1 MNTYKRANTRAREVT
16 HVGGGGVVSATRQGG
31 VARKVGEPLIPRVM
45 GQVAGAAEA
54 FESRWTL
61 NALKRVDPDLHQIFN
76 EQQDLYHEA
85 LIRGSD
91 PEVEEQAAAM
101 CRGWAAVARA
111 MEAAKAEDDAY
122 LLGFHGGTGT
132 RVAIGGQKH
141 AIARVRELHGD
152 KVIWITP
159 DEVAALVGG
168 MELLKAAKGVFPD
181 AEVIN
186 LYPNEP
192 AMEDG

>member
-1 MNTYKRANTRAREVT
+1 MGALKR
-16 HVGGGGVVSATRQGG
+16 GGVTRL
-31 VARKVGEPLIPRVM
+31 VGEPLIPRVM
-45 GQVAGAAEA
+45 AQVSQAAEA

-61 NALKRVDPDLHQIFN
+61 AALKRIDADLHQLFN

-85 LIRGSD
+85 LITGGQR
-91 PEVEEQAAAM
+91 EAEEQAAAM
-101 CRGWAAVARA
+101 CRGWAAVTRA
-111 MEAAKAEDDAY
+111 MEAVGAEDDAY

-132 RVAIGGQKH
+132 RVAIGEQKH
-141 AIARVRELHGD
+141 ALARVRALHGD

-186 LYPNEP
+186 LHPNEP
-192 AMEDG
+192 AREDD

>member
-1 MNTYKRANTRAREVT
+1 M
-16 HVGGGGVVSATRQGG
+16 VSAAPRGAI
-31 VARKVGEPLIPRVM
+31 ARRVGEPSIPRVM
-45 GQVAGAAEA
+45 GQVGEAARS

-61 NALKRVDPDLHQIFN
+61 AALKRVDAGLHRRFT
-76 EQQDLYHEA
+76 EQQDLYHQA
-85 LIRGSD
+85 QITGSD
-91 PEVEEQAAAM
+91 HEVEEQAAAM
-101 CRGWAAVARA
+101 CRGWAAVTRA
-111 MEAAKAEDDAY
+111 MAAAGAEDDAY
-122 LLGFHGGTGT
+122 LLGFHGATGT
-132 RVAIGGQKH
+132 RIAIGEQKH

-181 AEVIN
+181 AEIIN

-192 AMEDG
+192 AQGDG

>member
-1 MNTYKRANTRAREVT
+1 MSVAAR
-16 HVGGGGVVSATRQGG
+16 GG
-31 VARKVGEPLIPRVM
+31 VARRVGEPLIPRVM
-45 GQVAGAAEA
+45 GQVAEAAEA

-61 NALKRVDPDLHQIFN
+61 AALKRVDADLHRLFN
-76 EQQDLYHEA
+76 EQQGLYHQA
-85 LIRGSD
+85 LITGSD
-91 PEVEEQAAAM
+91 HEVEEQAAAM

-111 MEAAKAEDDAY
+111 MEAAGTEDDAY
-122 LLGFHGGTGT
+122 LLGFHGATGT
-132 RVAIGGQKH
+132 KVAIGEQKH

-152 KVIWITP
+152 KVIWVTP

-192 AMEDG
+192 AQGDG

>member
-1 MNTYKRANTRAREVT
+1 
-16 HVGGGGVVSATRQGG
+16 
-31 VARKVGEPLIPRVM
+31 M
-45 GQVAGAAEA
+45 GQVAEAAKA

-61 NALKRVDPDLHQIFN
+61 TALKRVDADLHRLFN
-76 EQQDLYHEA
+76 EQQDLYHQA
-85 LIRGSD
+85 LITGSD
-91 PEVEEQAAAM
+91 HEVEEQAAAM
-101 CRGWAAVARA
+101 CRGWAAIARA
-111 MEAAKAEDDAY
+111 METAEAEDDAY
-122 LLGFHGGTGT
+122 LLGFHGATGT
-132 RVAIGGQKH
+132 RVAIGEQKH

-152 KVIWITP
+152 KVVWITP

-192 AMEDG
+192 AKEDA

>member
-1 MNTYKRANTRAREVT
+1 
-16 HVGGGGVVSATRQGG
+16 VVSAASPGRA
-31 VARKVGEPLIPRVM
+31 ARKVGEPLIPRVM
-45 GQVAGAAEA
+45 AQVAEAAQA

-61 NALKRVDPDLHQIFN
+61 AALKRVDADLHRLWG

-85 LIRGSD
+85 LITGGD

-101 CRGWAAVARA
+101 CRGWAAIAQA
-111 MEAAKAEDDAY
+111 MEAAGAEDDAC
-122 LLGFHGGTGT
+122 LLGFHATTGT
-132 RVAIGGQKH
+132 RVAIGEQKH

-159 DEVAALVGG
+159 DEVAALVDG

-192 AMEDG
+192 AQDDG

>member
-1 MNTYKRANTRAREVT
+1 
-16 HVGGGGVVSATRQGG
+16 VVSGVRHGG
-31 VARKVGEPLIPRVM
+31 AARKVGEPLIVRVM
-45 GQVAGAAEA
+45 GQIADAAEA

-61 NALKRVDPDLHQIFN
+61 NALNRIDPDLHRIFG

-91 PEVEEQAAAM
+91 HEVEEQAAAM
-101 CRGWAAVARA
+101 CRGWAEVARA
-111 MEAAKAEDDAY
+111 MEAAEAKDDAY
-122 LLGFHGGTGT
+122 LLGFHDGTGT
-132 RVAIGGQKH
+132 RVAIGEQKY
-141 AIARVRELHGD
+141 AIARVRELHGG

-192 AMEDG
+192 AQGDE

>member
-1 MNTYKRANTRAREVT
+1 MQHAP
-16 HVGGGGVVSATRQGG
+16 GGVVVTGAPRGS
-31 VARKVGEPLIPRVM
+31 VARRVGEPMIPQIM
-45 GQVAGAAEA
+45 AQVAGAAEA

-61 NALKRVDPDLHQIFN
+61 NALKRSDPDLHQIFG
-76 EQQDLYHEA
+76 EQQELYHEA

-91 PEVEEQAAAM
+91 HEVEEQAAAM

-111 MEAAKAEDDAY
+111 MDAAEAEDDAY
-122 LLGFHGGTGT
+122 LLGCHGGTGT
-132 RVAIGGQKH
+132 RVAIGEQKH

-152 KVIWITP
+152 KIIWITP

-192 AMEDG
+192 AIEDG

>member
-1 MNTYKRANTRAREVT
+1 M
-16 HVGGGGVVSATRQGG
+16 
-31 VARKVGEPLIPRVM
+31 IPQIM
-45 GQVAGAAEA
+45 AQVAGAAEA

-61 NALKRVDPDLHQIFN
+61 NALRRNDPDLHQIFG

-91 PEVEEQAAAM
+91 HEVEEQAAAM

-111 MEAAKAEDDAY
+111 MDAAEAEDDAY
-122 LLGFHGGTGT
+122 LLGCHGGTGT
-132 RVAIGGQKH
+132 RVAIGEQKH

-152 KVIWITP
+152 KIIWITP

-192 AMEDG
+192 AIEDG

>member
-1 MNTYKRANTRAREVT
+1 M
-16 HVGGGGVVSATRQGG
+16 VSAAPRGG
-31 VARKVGEPLIPRVM
+31 VARRVGEPLIPRVM
-45 GQVAGAAEA
+45 GQVAKAAEA

-61 NALKRVDPDLHQIFN
+61 AALKRVDADLHRIFN
-76 EQQDLYHEA
+76 EQQGLYHQA
-85 LIRGSD
+85 LITGSD
-91 PEVEEQAAAM
+91 QEVEEQAAAM

-111 MEAAKAEDDAY
+111 MEAAGTEDDAY
-122 LLGFHGGTGT
+122 LLGFHGATGT
-132 RVAIGGQKH
+132 RVAIGEQKH

-152 KVIWITP
+152 KVIWVTP

-192 AMEDG
+192 AQGDG

>member
-1 MNTYKRANTRAREVT
+1 MPHLRGEI
-16 HVGGGGVVSATRQGG
+16 VVSAAARGG
-31 VARKVGEPLIPRVM
+31 VTRGIGEPPIPRVM
-45 GQVAGAAEA
+45 GQVAEAAEA

-61 NALKRVDPDLHQIFN
+61 AALKRVDADLHRLFN

-85 LIRGSD
+85 QITGSD
-91 PEVEEQAAAM
+91 HEVEEQTGAM
-101 CRGWAAVARA
+101 CRGWAAIARA
-111 MEAAKAEDDAY
+111 MEAAEAEDDAY
-122 LLGFHGGTGT
+122 LLGFHGTTGT
-132 RVAIGGQKH
+132 RVAIGEQKH
-141 AIARVRELHGD
+141 ATARVRELHGD

-186 LYPNEP
+186 LYSNEP
-192 AMEDG
+192 AQGDG

>member
-1 MNTYKRANTRAREVT
+1 MSAVA
-16 HVGGGGVVSATRQGG
+16 HGGVVR
-31 VARKVGEPLIPRVM
+31 RVGEPLIPRVM
-45 GQVAGAAEA
+45 GQVAEAAKA

-61 NALKRVDPDLHQIFN
+61 TALKRVEADLHRLFN
-76 EQQDLYHEA
+76 EQQDLYHQA
-85 LIRGSD
+85 LITGSD
-91 PEVEEQAAAM
+91 REVEEQAAAM
-101 CRGWAAVARA
+101 CRGWAAIARA
-111 MEAAKAEDDAY
+111 METTGVEDDAY
-122 LLGFHGGTGT
+122 LLGFHGATGT
-132 RVAIGGQKH
+132 KVAIGEQKH

-152 KVIWITP
+152 KVVWITP

-192 AMEDG
+192 AKEDA

>member
-1 MNTYKRANTRAREVT
+1 M
-16 HVGGGGVVSATRQGG
+16 VSAAPRDGT
-31 VARKVGEPLIPRVM
+31 ARRVGEPLIPRVM
-45 GQVAGAAEA
+45 GQVGGAAEA

-61 NALKRVDPDLHQIFN
+61 AALKRIDADLHRLFT
-76 EQQDLYHEA
+76 EQQGLYHEA
-85 LIRGSD
+85 LITGSD
-91 PEVEEQAAAM
+91 HEVEEQAAAM
-101 CRGWAAVARA
+101 CRGWAAIARA
-111 MEAAKAEDDAY
+111 MEAAAVEDDAY

-132 RVAIGGQKH
+132 KVAIGEQKH

-152 KVIWITP
+152 KVVWITP

-181 AEVIN
+181 AEVID

-192 AMEDG
+192 AQGDG

>member
-1 MNTYKRANTRAREVT
+1 
-16 HVGGGGVVSATRQGG
+16 VVSAAPRGG
-31 VARKVGEPLIPRVM
+31 VARRVGEPLIPRVM
-45 GQVAGAAEA
+45 GQVAKAAEA

-61 NALKRVDPDLHQIFN
+61 AALKRVDPDLHRIFN
-76 EQQDLYHEA
+76 EQQGLYHQA
-85 LIRGSD
+85 LITGSD
-91 PEVEEQAAAM
+91 QEVEEQAAAM

-111 MEAAKAEDDAY
+111 MEAASADDDAY
-122 LLGFHGGTGT
+122 LLGFHSGTGT
-132 RVAIGGQKH
+132 RVAIGEQKH

-181 AEVIN
+181 AEIIN

-192 AMEDG
+192 AQGDG

>member
-1 MNTYKRANTRAREVT
+1 M
-16 HVGGGGVVSATRQGG
+16 SAAPPGG
-31 VARKVGEPLIPRVM
+31 VARRVGEPLIPRVM
-45 GQVAGAAEA
+45 GQVAEA

-61 NALKRVDPDLHQIFN
+61 AALKRVDADLHRRFN
-76 EQQDLYHEA
+76 EQQGLYHEA
-85 LIRGSD
+85 LITGSD
-91 PEVEEQAAAM
+91 HEVEEQAAAM
-101 CRGWAAVARA
+101 CRGWAAIARA
-111 MEAAKAEDDAY
+111 MEAAGTEDDAY
-122 LLGFHGGTGT
+122 LLGFHGTTGAK
-132 RVAIGGQKH
+132 VAIGEQKH

-168 MELLKAAKGVFPD
+168 MELLKVAKGVFPD

-192 AMEDG
+192 AQGDG

>member
-1 MNTYKRANTRAREVT
+1 
-16 HVGGGGVVSATRQGG
+16 VVSAAPRGG
-31 VARKVGEPLIPRVM
+31 VARRVGEPLIPRVM
-45 GQVAGAAEA
+45 GQVAEAAKA

-61 NALKRVDPDLHQIFN
+61 AALKRVDADLYKIFN
-76 EQQDLYHEA
+76 EQQGLYHEA
-85 LIRGSD
+85 LITGTD
-91 PEVEEQAAAM
+91 HEVEEQAAAM

-111 MEAAKAEDDAY
+111 MEAARAEDDAY

-132 RVAIGGQKH
+132 RVAIGEQKH

-181 AEVIN
+181 AEIIN

-192 AMEDG
+192 AQGDG

>member
-1 MNTYKRANTRAREVT
+1 MP
-16 HVGGGGVVSATRQGG
+16 HFGGGVVVSAASPGRA
-31 VARKVGEPLIPRVM
+31 ARKVGEPLIPRVM
-45 GQVAGAAEA
+45 AQVAEAAQA

-61 NALKRVDPDLHQIFN
+61 AALKRADADLHRLFN

-85 LIRGSD
+85 LITGSD
-91 PEVEEQAAAM
+91 HEVEEQAAAM
-101 CRGWAAVARA
+101 CRGWAAIARA
-111 MEAAKAEDDAY
+111 MEAAGAEDDAY
-122 LLGFHGGTGT
+122 LLGFHGATGT
-132 RVAIGGQKH
+132 KVAIGEQKH

-192 AMEDG
+192 AQDDG

>member
-1 MNTYKRANTRAREVT
+1 MPWF
-16 HVGGGGVVSATRQGG
+16 GGAVVSAAPHGIDRQ
-31 VARKVGEPLIPRVM
+31 VGEPLIARVM

-61 NALKRVDPDLHQIFN
+61 NALKRVDPDLHQIFS
-76 EQQDLYHEA
+76 EQQELYHEA
-85 LIRGSD
+85 LIRGGEH
-91 PEVEEQAAAM
+91 EVEEQAAAM

-111 MEAAKAEDDAY
+111 METAGAEDDAY
-122 LLGFHGGTGT
+122 LLGCHGGTGT
-132 RVAIGGQKH
+132 RVAIGAQKH

-152 KVIWITP
+152 MVIWITP

-186 LYPNEP
+186 LYPSEP
-192 AMEDG
+192 AIGDG